1 MTWIFMVMLGM
12 IVGSI
17 AVERILPQQTKD
29 KLGAVICWLMM
40 AITMSFLGLSAV
52 GLVIVT
58 LRSFILPLFA

>member
-12 IVGSI
+12 IVSSI
-17 AVERILPQQTKD
+17 AIERILPQRTKD

-58 LRSFILPLFA
+58 VRSFILPLFA

>member
-12 IVGSI
+12 IAGSI
-17 AVERILPQQTKD
+17 VIERILPQRTKD

-40 AITMSFLGLSAV
+40 AITMSFLGLAAV
-52 GLVIVT
+52 SLMFVT

>member
-17 AVERILPQQTKD
+17 AVERILPQRTKD

-58 LRSFILPLFA
+58 LRSFILPLFV

>member
-17 AVERILPQQTKD
+17 VIERILPQRTKD
-29 KLGAVICWLMM
+29 KLGAMICWLMM

-58 LRSFILPLFA
+58 VRSFILPLFA

>member
-17 AVERILPQQTKD
+17 AIERILPQRTMD

-58 LRSFILPLFA
+58 IRSFILPLFA